1 VLALALMVLALAL
14 MGRAL
19 MVQAKMKLDLRRC
32 YLLELEAQL
41 HQRF

>member
-1 VLALALMVLALAL
+1 VRALKVQVLALMALAKL
-14 MGRAL
+14 
-19 MVQAKMKLDLRRC
+19 KLDLRRC